1 MVTFADF
8 LVILTLV
15 GISLM
20 FNVYVVMFDQ
30 FEMKLYSLQ
39 ERMSKLGV

>member
-1 MVTFADF
+1 M
-8 LVILTLV
+8 LNLV

-20 FNVYVVMFDQ
+20 FNVFVVMFDR